1 MNIIICGAGRVGF
14 SISKQL
20 SAQGHSI
27 TVIDQS
33 SEYIQKIND
42 NQDVKGVV
50 GRATYPSVL
59 EKAGAEDTDMI
70 IAVTQSDETNMVI
83 CQVAHSIFSISK
95 KIARIRGQEFLGSK
109 WSKLY
114 GQSNLPIDVIIS
126 PELEVAK
133 SLQRKLDAPG
143 ALDSVPFAGGKIKV
157 LEIDV
162 DKKCPLVNTE
172 LSKLTLKFPD
182 LKANILGVIR
192 GENFLI
198 LKKKDKILVNDKAF
212 VVVNAS
218 QINKT
223 LSAFGHDEKMAK
235 KILIVGGGNI
245 GFNLAKNLENDS
257 DGVRVKIIEKN
268 KERAEFIANELNNTI
283 VINGDG
289 LEEDVLKEANI
300 EEAETILSLTND
312 DEDNIMVSVLAE
324 KNNPNKR
331 TIALVNKQNYGLL
344 QSSLKINDLVDPRL
358 TTISTILKHV
368 HKGTIETVYTLLDGE
383 YEFIEAEILETSE
396 LISKSIK
403 DSNLPKEIRIGAIVR
418 KNEVIIPKSDFVFE
432 KKDLV
437 VFLTKREH
445 LEKVESLFR
454 ISSLI

>member
-1 MNIIICGAGRVGF
+1 MNLF
-14 SISKQL
+14 K
-20 SAQGHSI
+20 
-27 TVIDQS
+27 
-33 SEYIQKIND
+33 KIND
-42 NQDVKGVV
+42 TQDVKGVV

-59 EKAGAEDTDMI
+59 EKAGAEDADMI
-70 IAVTQSDETNMVI
+70 IAVTQNDETNMVI
-83 CQVAHSIFSISK
+83 CQVAYSIFKINK
-95 KIARIRGQEFLGSK
+95 KIARVRGQEFLGGK
-109 WSKLY
+109 WGKLY
-114 GQSNLPIDVIIS
+114 GESNLPIDVIIS

-133 SLQRKLDAPG
+133 SLQRKLEAPG

-157 LEIDV
+157 LEINIR
-162 DKKCPLVNTE
+162 KNCPLVNTE
-172 LSKLTLKFPD
+172 LSKLTERFPD
-182 LKANILGVIR
+182 LKANVLGVIR
-192 GENFLI
+192 GEKFVI
-198 LKKKDKILVNDKAF
+198 LKKKDKILIDDKAF

-218 QINKT
+218 QINIT
-223 LSAFGHDEKMAK
+223 LSAFGHEEKMAK

-245 GFNLAKNLENDS
+245 GFNLAKNLEVDS
-257 DGVRVKIIEKN
+257 EGVRVKIIEKN
-268 KERAEFIANELNNTI
+268 KDRAEFIANELNNTI

-289 LEEDVLKEANI
+289 LDEDVLKEANI

-331 TIALVNKQNYGLL
+331 TIALVNKQNYSLL
-344 QSSLKINDLVDPRL
+344 QSSLKIDDLVDPRL

-383 YEFIEAEILETSE
+383 YEFIEAEVLETSE

-418 KNEVIIPKSDFVFE
+418 KNEVIIPKSNFKFE

-454 ISSLI
+454 ISSLV